1 MANSIQSQTS
11 IRRTAV
17 DGADQLSF
25 GTTPAVAG
33 TFDSRHTTTTSS
45 ERLQL
50 KMLGYSEKDII
61 TGETALYERAIKP
74 TPADIIQELAG
85 KRVDITSAFHI
96 IKEAMDKTLGFRNQ
110 SQMVKDVARFAE
122 SLKKSLDKKIDE
134 HLTSAWPEQQKV
146 AEIVSNWPEFLK
158 ESATYIRYG
167 WPVLA
172 IGDDQQFLCD
182 FGSATEVCTHYC
194 ESYPGAHP
202 RIFPGLANL
211 HYHSFDPK
219 YYKNYSPE
227 VYQRR
232 FGEFA
237 QQVQELVN
245 NPPPDFPKID
255 ECSFLEYPVFFR
267 LVKDIWLDALSTN
280 NTGTMERVSHLMV
293 SYTKVLHKMSE
304 YRSKPKHHDS
314 LDDQLSSAHA
324 HKLGYEDLLVLAF
337 QLATAPDKWEEN
349 YKDIFQQLISLEL
362 SSEESELMRCY
373 DQWTEGPV
381 QQMKVSHWAE
391 SLFIPKTIKTLHFLQ
406 DIINYINQPR
416 EDLRGGPRS
425 VSNSFEWN
433 DRDYF
438 DADTRQLLKPIIAK
452 DLGNLGPLEETQ
464 KVLDAFFS
472 NKVPKLA

>member
-1 MANSIQSQTS
+1 
-11 IRRTAV
+11 
-17 DGADQLSF
+17 
-25 GTTPAVAG
+25 
-33 TFDSRHTTTTSS
+33 
-45 ERLQL
+45 
-50 KMLGYSEKDII
+50 MLGYSEKDII
-61 TGETALYERAIKP
+61 TGETALYEREIKP

-85 KRVDITSAFHI
+85 KRVDITSAFLI
-96 IKEAMDKTLGFRNQ
+96 IKEAMDKTRGFRNQ
-110 SQMVKDVARFAE
+110 SQIVQEVVRFAE

-172 IGDDQQFLCD
+172 IGYDQQFLCD
-182 FGSATEVCTHYC
+182 FGSATEVCTHYR

-202 RIFPGLANL
+202 RIFPGHANL
-211 HYHSFDPK
+211 HYHSFDPNN
-219 YYKNYSPE
+219 YKNYSSDD
-227 VYQRR
+227 YQRY

-245 NPPPDFPKID
+245 NPPADFPKID

-280 NTGTMERVSHLMV
+280 KTGTMERVSHLMV

-304 YRSKPKHHDS
+304 YCSKPKHHDS
-314 LDDQLSSAHA
+314 LDDQLNSAHS

-362 SSEESELMRCY
+362 SSEKSELMRGY

-381 QQMKVSHWAE
+381 QQMEVSHWAE
-391 SLFIPKTIKTLHFLQ
+391 SMFIPKTIKTLHFLQ
-406 DIINYINQPR
+406 DIINYIDQPC
-416 EDLRGGPRS
+416 ENLRGGPRS
-425 VSNSFEWN
+425 VADSFEWN

-452 DLGNLGPLEETQ
+452 DLGNLVPLEETQ
-464 KVLDAFFS
+464 KVLDGFFS
-472 NKVPKLA
+472 NKAPKLA

>member
-1 MANSIQSQTS
+1 MANSIQPQTS
-11 IRRTAV
+11 IQRTAV
-17 DGADQLSF
+17 GGADQLSF

-33 TFDSRHTTTTSS
+33 TFDSRHTTTSS

-61 TGETALYERAIKP
+61 TGEMALYERAIKP

-85 KRVDITSAFHI
+85 KRVDTTSAFHN

-110 SQMVKDVARFAE
+110 SQIVQEVVRFAE

-172 IGDDQQFLCD
+172 IGYNQQFLCD
-182 FGSATEVCTHYC
+182 FGSAKEVCTHYR

-202 RIFPGLANL
+202 RIFPGHTNL
-211 HYHSFDPK
+211 HYHSFDPNN
-219 YYKNYSPE
+219 YKNYSSDD
-227 VYQRR
+227 YQHY

-245 NPPPDFPKID
+245 NPPPDFPKIE

-267 LVKDIWLDALSTN
+267 LVKDIWLDALSTD

-314 LDDQLSSAHA
+314 LDDQLSSAHS
-324 HKLGYEDLLVLAF
+324 HKLGYEDLLILAF

-362 SSEESELMRCY
+362 SSEKSELMRGY
-373 DQWTEGPV
+373 DQWTEGRV
-381 QQMKVSHWAE
+381 QQMQVSHWVE
-391 SLFIPKTIKTLHFLQ
+391 SMFIPKTIKTLHFLQ
-406 DIINYINQPR
+406 DIINYIDQPC
-416 EDLRGGPRS
+416 ENLRGGPRS
-425 VSNSFEWN
+425 VVDSFQWN
-433 DRDYF
+433 DKDYF

>member
-1 MANSIQSQTS
+1 MANSIQSQPPIQHTP
-11 IRRTAV
+11 V
-17 DGADQLSF
+17 DGPDQLSF
-25 GTTPAVAG
+25 DGTTSVAAE
-33 TFDSRHTTTTSS
+33 TFDSRHTTTAY

-50 KMLGYSEKDII
+50 NILGYPKEEINI
-61 TGETALYERAIKP
+61 GETALRERKIKP
-74 TPADIIQELAG
+74 TPVEIIQELAR
-85 KRVDITSAFHI
+85 KRVDITSAFDT
-96 IKEAMDKTLGFRNQ
+96 IKGAMDKTLGFRNQ
-110 SQMVKDVARFAE
+110 SQMVKQVARFAE

-172 IGDDQQFLCD
+172 IGYDQQFLCD
-182 FGSATEVCTHYC
+182 FGSATGVCTHYR

-211 HYHSFDPK
+211 PYHSFDPK

-227 VYQRR
+227 DYQRR
-232 FGEFA
+232 FGKFA
-237 QQVQELVN
+237 QQVQEFVN

-314 LDDQLSSAHA
+314 LDAQLSSALSHE
-324 HKLGYEDLLVLAF
+324 LGYEDLLILAF

-349 YKDIFQQLISLEL
+349 YKDIFQQLISHEL
-362 SSEESELMRCY
+362 SSEASELMRCY

-391 SLFIPKTIKTLHFLQ
+391 SLLIPKTIKTLHFLQ
-406 DIINYINQPR
+406 DIINYINQPC
-416 EDLRGGPRS
+416 ENLRGGPRS
-425 VSNSFEWN
+425 VADSFEWN
-433 DRDYF
+433 DKDYF

-452 DLGNLGPLEETQ
+452 DLGYLAPLEETQ
-464 KVLDAFFS
+464 KVLDGFFS